1 MKRILLSLVC
11 AAGLVLGISACTPQE
26 MSKDAIRKHF
36 PAAQHEKAIAVAT
49 CESGLNPAAQSPGGG
64 NVGLFQINKQTWQGE
79 VQRMGYQWN
88 QMTDPYV
95 NAKVA
100 RMVFDEAGGNWRPW
114 SCRNAR

>member
-11 AAGLVLGISACTPQE
+11 AAGVLIGLSACTPQE
-26 MSKDAIRKHF
+26 TSKDAIRKHF
-36 PAAQHEKAIAVAT
+36 PAEQHGKAIAVAE
-49 CESGLNPAAQSPGGG
+49 CESGLNPMATSAGGG
-64 NVGLFQINKQTWQGE
+64 NVGLFQINRQTWADD

-100 RMVFDEAGGNWRPW
+100 RMIFNEAGGSWRPW
-114 SCRNAR
+114 GCSRAH